1 MALLG
6 LMAIFLVYEHS
17 RVTRAGIE
25 ISRLSG
31 DEARL
36 VEELRI
42 LNVRVT
48 RLCQPEFIQGQ
59 VERLRIDLM
68 EAPEARVLPVAIRQV
83 TPAEQTNR

>member
-25 ISRLSG
+25 ISRLSR

-59 VERLRIDLM
+59 VERLVTVRQQFKGGNGGLD
-68 EAPEARVLPVAIRQV
+68 VLTEV
-83 TPAEQTNR
+83 